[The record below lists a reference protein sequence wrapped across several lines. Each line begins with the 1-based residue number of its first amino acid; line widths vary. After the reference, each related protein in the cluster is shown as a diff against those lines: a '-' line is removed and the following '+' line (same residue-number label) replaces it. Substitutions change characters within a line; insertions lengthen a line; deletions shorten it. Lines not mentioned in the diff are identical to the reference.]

1 MKKGGLLILF
11 TGTLITMTGEV
22 YGTEY
27 NQSGAILSGS
37 LGMRFREVIPDS
49 GNSSFHRAY
58 TGEVMARN
66 HIWVPWFGNWNGRL
80 LSSWESKENGRE
92 TENQIL
98 SGAAEVN
105 LFHLS
110 KFPFSAFVDV
120 KDSRIDDSELLEP
133 GREERLTRLG
143 LRQSYSPELG
153 SMNATLNLFHDDRED
168 LLTGD
173 TEKSTRGIMSAYMH
187 RGSHR
192 ITTLMVANDR
202 SRSLITDRHKDW
214 QSDLTHSYNP
224 MSNFSLITS
233 LGVSESNTKDTL
245 GESESSQKR
254 VATNLMWRALT
265 LPMTLRSDIIYKSL
279 ETSSTSNINKQE
291 NESRGNFSLTYLPN
305 DHWRVQ
311 ARLGG
316 LVRSGD
322 VDEERYIQSIITDY
336 TSKLSPLGAFT
347 YGYGLG
353 TGFSNEIN
361 TDEED
366 EWIGQASFSHN
377 LNRTWQYEWFGPIG
391 ASFTFGQDLN
401 YENSSLEEDLGTLVN
416 RISYSLSSIGD
427 DRSTNLNI
435 VLYDSRNSG
444 RNDFVTQNVSINAI
458 QNQQLSRYSD
468 FGITYNVNFTKQR
481 GYNSTVHDDDFFG
494 DDQQSETDDTEFSSL
509 EIFYHNN
516 RLFKVRNLRFGSR
529 LRASSRSLYLN
540 DMDEEQ
546 GSEYF
551 WENRIDYTIGKLD
564 FDFRTTWVERPSVE
578 NGGTKTITLNV
589 RRLF

>member
-11 TGTLITMTGEV
+11 TGTLITTTGEV
-22 YGTEY
+22 HTTEI
-27 NQSGAILSGS
+27 NQSGVTLSGS

-49 GNSSFHRAY
+49 GKSSFHRAY

-66 HIWVPWFGNWNGRL
+66 HIWMPWFGNWKGRL
-80 LSSWESKENGRE
+80 ISSWENKENGRE

-110 KFPFSAFVDV
+110 KFPFSAFIDV

-153 SMNATLNLFHDDRED
+153 GMNATLNLFHDDRED

-173 TEKSTRGIMSAYMH
+173 TEKSTRGLVSGYMH

-202 SRSLITDRHKDW
+202 SRSLVTDRHKDW

-233 LGVSESNTKDTL
+233 LGVSGSDTEDTL

-254 VATNLMWRALT
+254 VATNLMWRATT
-265 LPMTLRSDIIYKSL
+265 LPVTLRSDIYFKSL
-279 ETSSTSNINKQE
+279 DTSSASNIDKEE
-291 NESRGNFSLTYLPN
+291 NETRGNLSLTYLPY
-305 DHWRVQ
+305 DRWRIRG
-311 ARLGG
+311 RLGA

-322 VDEERYIQSIITDY
+322 VDEERYIQSVTTDY
-336 TSKLSPLGAFT
+336 TSKVSPLGAFT
-347 YGYGLG
+347 YGYGIG

-361 TDEED
+361 TDDED

-377 LNRTWQYEWFGPIG
+377 LNRTWQYDWFGPIG
-391 ASFTFGQDLN
+391 ASFTFGQDLS

-416 RISYSLSSIGD
+416 RISYSLSSIGE
-427 DRSTNLNI
+427 DRSTNLNL

-444 RNDFVTQNVSINAI
+444 RNDFVTQNVSVNAI
-458 QNQQLSRYSD
+458 HNQRLSRYSD

-481 GYNSTVHDDDFFG
+481 GDNSTVDDDDFF
-494 DDQQSETDDTEFSSL
+494 DEDKQSRNDDTEYSSL
-509 EIFYHNN
+509 EVFFHNN
-516 RLFKVRNLRFGSR
+516 RLFKVRNLRFASR
-529 LRASSRSLYLN
+529 LRGSSRSLYLD
-540 DMDEEQ
+540 DMDEDQ

-564 FDFRTTWVERPSVE
+564 IDFRTTWVERPSVE